1 MKLLFENWRKYLNEG
16 VPTKS
21 HPWGSGYEPY
31 TPGTLAYEASENK
44 KPILDITGKGS
55 NELGDPHEPGSI
67 AWKITNNLVTPCTS
81 SADCAEKKKDD
92 PGVDQPWEPTE
103 DWPEEEYGQWY
114 QENEEAV
121 NKAEFDINQY
131 LAVKK
136 HGPNSQRWENFFDEQ
151 MEFVNSA
158 VNQKQADDALRQVKM
173 LLDRQEKLAAHIEST
188 GTGLLGGDATEQ
200 WLWDNRWSPER
211 D

>member
-1 MKLLFENWRKYLNEG
+1 MKLILENWRKYLNEG
-16 VPTKS
+16 VPV
-21 HPWGSGYEPY
+21 
-31 TPGTLAYEASENK
+31 N
-44 KPILDITGKGS
+44 KPIAKPVLDITGKGS

-92 PGVDQPWEPTE
+92 PRADQPWESTE
-103 DWPEEEYGQWY
+103 DWSDEEYGQWF
-114 QENEEAV
+114 QENEESV
-121 NKAEFDINQY
+121 EKANFDINQF

-136 HGPNSQRWENFFDEQ
+136 HGPKPERWENFFDEQ

-158 VNQKQADDALRQVKM
+158 VNQKQADDVLRQVRV
-173 LLDRQEKLAAHIEST
+173 LLDRQEELWRRIES
-188 GTGLLGGDATEQ
+188 GEVNPAQSEVGSVDEY
-200 WLWDNRWSPER
+200 LWKYRWPPEK